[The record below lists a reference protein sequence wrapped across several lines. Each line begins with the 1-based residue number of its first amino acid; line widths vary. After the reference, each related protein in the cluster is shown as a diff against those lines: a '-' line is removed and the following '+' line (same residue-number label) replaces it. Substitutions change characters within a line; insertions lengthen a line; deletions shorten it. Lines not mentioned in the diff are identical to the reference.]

1 MICEGR
7 PDRKETS
14 NGAANLEER
23 HAEIGGQES
32 GMHSS
37 EFTTG

>member
-14 NGAANLEER
+14 NGTAFLEER
-23 HAEIGGQES
+23 HAENGGQEI